1 MTNKEVIRYLE
12 LIKGYL
18 PDIQSYVP
26 ADYFI
31 EKSLEALDHAIGVL
45 KNSVP
50 DVQVGE
56 NSAVI
61 LGNVPSSNC
70 MAIGCGAKLDREW
83 LNHAR
88 CGYGTTVNTPVGP
101 SAGECLEP
109 GCKPIVNSGLS
120 SNPILFRKF
129 ERFSDD

>member
-1 MTNKEVIRYLE
+1 MTNKEAIRYLE

-61 LGNVPSSNC
+61 LGNVNLPSN
-70 MAIGCGAKLDREW
+70 AAVGCGVRVEPG
-83 LNHAR
+83 NI
-88 CGYGTTVNTPVGP
+88 PVGP
-101 SAGECLEP
+101 SAGLCFLEQSMDVVYGWRP
-109 GCKPIVNSGLS
+109 YMIPLKEFMAGTIDPLY
-120 SNPILFRKF
+120 RKF